1 MSLQWIGTLM
11 TWFIPFSLFLAAVT
25 NERSARWQLAKAV
38 SLTGLVL
45 AVILGI
51 LLVFDM
57 ITLAN
62 PSRWILTSEASV
74 LILGLVSFIGFI
86 NIRYSQ
92 VYMSGDTEE
101 ERRYLRWLL
110 VTLGSVVTVIIT
122 NHMLV
127 LIAAWIAI
135 SFSLHQLL
143 MFFPNRQR
151 AVLAAHKKFI
161 FARLAELLLLSAIL
175 VLYYQ
180 HGTWFISEIRDQWLS
195 QPYELTTADQV
206 AAFLLAGAALI
217 KCAQLPLH
225 GWLIQVVEAPTPV
238 SALLHAGIINL
249 GGYLLIIFA
258 PVIMA
263 SDAAQWLLLIVG
275 GITTVLAALIMMTR
289 ASVKVR
295 LAWSTMSQM
304 GLMLVECGLGLFELA
319 LLHLI
324 AHSCYKAYAFLNS
337 GSEVDAA
344 LKRRLALA
352 KAPTLTD
359 WIVAA
364 ITSVILVGG
373 LVMALQISGP
383 YSPWLLFAV
392 ALTLLI
398 AERNGRLVKVTF
410 TDMLGLAALLL
421 VVYYLQKA
429 GVGFLVPSMEASLG
443 WKGDLW
449 IGVLILL
456 FVIGYLLVRYQSDV
470 PWIVKFRRSL
480 YAGFYLD
487 EWVTRLNLR
496 VYPTRLPMRVQPKK
510 LNIPKEELYQ

>member
-11 TWFIPFSLFLAAVT
+11 TWFIPFSLFAAALM
-25 NERSARWQLAKAV
+25 NERYARWNLAKAV

-45 AVILGI
+45 AFLLG
-51 LLVFDM
+51 VFLIFDL
-57 ITLAN
+57 ITLDQSN
-62 PSRWILTSEASV
+62 RWTLTSEASV
-74 LILGLVSFIGFI
+74 LILGLVGFIGFI

-92 VYMSGDTEE
+92 VYMSGNREE
-101 ERRYLRWLL
+101 EQRYLRWLL

-122 NHMLV
+122 NHMV
-127 LIAAWIAI
+127 ILIAAWIAI

-161 FARLAELLLLSAIL
+161 FARLAELFLLSAIL

-195 QPYELTTADQV
+195 DQYTLSNADQV
-206 AAFLLAGAALI
+206 AAFLLAAAALI

-263 SDAAQWLLLIVG
+263 SDAAQWLLLVVG

-344 LKRRLALA
+344 LKRRLSLS
-352 KAPTLTD
+352 KTPSMTD
-359 WIVAA
+359 WVMAAVASIV
-364 ITSVILVGG
+364 LVGA
-373 LVMALQISGP
+373 LVIAINISAP

-398 AERNGRLVKVTF
+398 AERHGRLNQVSFV
-410 TDMLGLAALLL
+410 DMLGLAAFLL
-421 VVYYLQKA
+421 VIYFLQKA
-429 GVGFLVPSMEASLG
+429 GIGLLVPSMDASLG

-449 IGVLILL
+449 IGFLIIL

-496 VYPTRLPMRVQPKK
+496 IYPTRLPMRVQPKK
-510 LNIPKEELYQ
+510 LNIPKEEMYQ